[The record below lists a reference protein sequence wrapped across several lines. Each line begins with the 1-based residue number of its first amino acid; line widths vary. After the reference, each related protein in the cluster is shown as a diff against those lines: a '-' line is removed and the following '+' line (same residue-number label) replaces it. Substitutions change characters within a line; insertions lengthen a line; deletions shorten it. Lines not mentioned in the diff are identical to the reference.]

1 MRSNNGTVATAASYC
16 PTELGIY
23 DHAVYIIAG
32 RFGCDGRVAQ
42 PVIVRTGN
50 AELPGLAML
59 PARGMQ
65 PGNGDRSADLDMGG
79 KVAVAIEMGHGDDD
93 IGEIRALWRVV
104 LI

>member
-1 MRSNNGTVATAASYC
+1 
-16 PTELGIY
+16 
-23 DHAVYIIAG
+23 
-32 RFGCDGRVAQ
+32 
-42 PVIVRTGN
+42 
-50 AELPGLAML
+50 ML

>member
-1 MRSNNGTVATAASYC
+1 MRADKGTVAASADYC
-16 PTELGIY
+16 PMVLGFY
-23 DHAVYIIAG
+23 DHAVYIIIG
-32 RFGCDGRVAQ
+32 RYGCDGRVAQ

-93 IGEIRALWRVV
+93 IGEIRALWMVP
-104 LI
+104 I